1 MVVGDGKPF
10 IGLLVTLDEEALTR
24 WKLNRNIP
32 EDKSVSDLAMDPALR
47 AEIQD
52 AVNTVNSTVSQAE
65 GIRKFYILDRD
76 LTEEENEL
84 TPTMKVKRNVVAQR
98 YADAIRHLYKR

>member
-1 MVVGDGKPF
+1 MK
-10 IGLLVTLDEEALTR
+10 
-24 WKLNRNIP
+24 
-32 EDKSVSDLAMDPALR
+32 DLATDATLR

-52 AVNTVNSTVSQAE
+52 AINQVNSTVSHAE
-65 GIRKFYILDRD
+65 GIKKFFILETD

-98 YADAIRHLYKR
+98 YADAIDHIYQR